1 MDPLSIGASVGSLSG
16 ACLVTLKNLNELV
29 GKFRDAPQTL
39 RDLSSD
45 TKVISISLSQL
56 QNVLVNDEHSILTRS
71 LLKPDI
77 RNALDVALTG
87 CKVTLSCLETEIH
100 SLTANIGV
108 DQKLSFSDRAKIAW
122 KDDKFKE
129 LLQQLSRQHNA
140 IAALQQGFQMYG
152 VPLQQNSF
160 VADLLTYN
168 VGKPSGTFLTR

>member
-1 MDPLSIGASVGSLSG
+1 MDPLSIGASIGSLSS
-16 ACLVTLKNLNELV
+16 ASIVTLKNLNELL
-29 GKFRDAPQTL
+29 GKFRDAPKTL
-39 RDLSSD
+39 RDLSSE

-56 QNVLVNDEHSILTRS
+56 QNVLVSDKHSVLTQS

-87 CKVTLSCLETEIH
+87 CQMSLSCLETEIH
-100 SLTANIGV
+100 SLTANIGT
-108 DQKLSFSDRAKIAW
+108 DQKLSFSDRAKVAW

-152 VPLQQNSF
+152 VPLQQLSF
-160 VADLLTYN
+160 
-168 VGKPSGTFLTR
+168 S